1 MEPLAI
7 LFIILMVGVGGMSA
21 FVADILGYK
30 IGKKRLSIF
39 RIRPKYVAR
48 FSVTFAG
55 MLIPLLTIGAF
66 YGFSSDFRTWL
77 TRGSQAVKELQ
88 GKTLE
93 LEQVNKDLDAQS
105 KLAKS
110 ISKEKEKVELS
121 LKRAKLESQAQEA
134 KLSRLRSQFS
144 LQASKLTSI
153 TASVLRAKSTIEKL
167 DSLNKV
173 SEAKLVQTKKSLDQS
188 KLDLSAV
195 GEKLTKANRE
205 YQSAIRT
212 YNETNQENLKLT
224 KANLDLERANSN
236 LNSTL
241 TALKDNL
248 TGLQGEIGRLT
259 KEKESAQSQADMAGQ
274 QLGALKTQIEEYQ
287 ALMAANGML
296 TRDNALVYAKGEE
309 IARTVVP
316 SSMSYADASNLLTS
330 FLRKC
335 RLESASKGAKKS
347 SGYPFDSEAGMI
359 EFADSKRTILSE
371 SESTNLMLNRIL
383 RIRQTAVM
391 IARAQTNRYQSEPVA
406 MTVNVEPNPMVL
418 RAGEVIAESKIDG
431 KQSEIVVFQE
441 ITEFVRTYVNTRAR
455 RLKMI
460 PVRGRDGETFGEL
473 TIDQMLSAV
482 SLVRSAPRLLRIQ
495 AVAIADTRA
504 ADPLRFEI
512 VIK

>member
-1 MEPLAI
+1 M
-7 LFIILMVGVGGMSA
+7 
-21 FVADILGYK
+21 
-30 IGKKRLSIF
+30 
-39 RIRPKYVAR
+39 
-48 FSVTFAG
+48 
-55 MLIPLLTIGAF
+55 
-66 YGFSSDFRTWL
+66 
-77 TRGSQAVKELQ
+77 
-88 GKTLE
+88 
-93 LEQVNKDLDAQS
+93 
-105 KLAKS
+105 
-110 ISKEKEKVELS
+110 
-121 LKRAKLESQAQEA
+121 
-134 KLSRLRSQFS
+134 
-144 LQASKLTSI
+144 
-153 TASVLRAKSTIEKL
+153 
-167 DSLNKV
+167 
-173 SEAKLVQTKKSLDQS
+173 
-188 KLDLSAV
+188 
-195 GEKLTKANRE
+195 
-205 YQSAIRT
+205 
-212 YNETNQENLKLT
+212 KLT

-248 TGLQGEIGRLT
+248 TGLQGEISRLT

-347 SGYPFDSEAGMI
+347 SGYPFDGEAGMI